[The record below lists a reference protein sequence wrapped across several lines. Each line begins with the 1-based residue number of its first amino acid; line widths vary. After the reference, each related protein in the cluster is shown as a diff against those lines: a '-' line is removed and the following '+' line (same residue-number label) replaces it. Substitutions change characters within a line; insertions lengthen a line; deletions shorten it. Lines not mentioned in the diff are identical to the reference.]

1 MESEGQHVFAFG
13 AELDRAVAAARAQ
26 RTVSIVGVHGSGRS
40 ALLRNAVRT
49 LEQTGTSVITVEADR
64 ASTQPGA
71 TFLRFARLLG
81 VRLTSESDPLDQ
93 VSPAVRSS
101 TIVAIDDTHLIDQR
115 SLRLFEGLR
124 KRTGIVFLRAELPGM
139 SMHHPDRT
147 IAPSWPETVISMRG
161 IGIGATSELVT
172 EELGGEVDPAV
183 VSRIYAKTGGLP
195 LLSRAVVMS
204 ARDHGRIVQHNGM
217 WRQATASFWND
228 DLIPLIDGILADYEP
243 DVCALV
249 RSIAELGD
257 VALDIATERFDPQ
270 LTQLACDYGLIRLTQ
285 TGLGGALQVW
295 PRVFSDR
302 YQRSSIP
309 LSTIWKHESALLP
322 ADMTPE
328 VEGASLASLSQL
340 FREHERR
347 AVTATFAG
355 WEAAP
360 GPATAGAYLTEALGV
375 PQERERI
382 VRVFA
387 ETAVELED
395 SSVAS
400 FEFVLQQANWLAAE
414 EQRETDCR
422 DLLESYGKLHPEWRS
437 AASAAGRAISLMLGS
452 GVETPRV
459 EDDDEPT
466 GFVRLERAVRALVQG
481 KTDDARALSE
491 WTPSRQVSKI
501 TTTTIQALA
510 DLFDSRPDAALA
522 KAEGLMSQGEYHKL
536 RGAYISGSYVAA
548 MANYELGRRNAFLGV
563 LNSVLLV
570 GRPQYLF
577 QGFYA
582 ALLQIHAIGQGRG
595 GSTSLRAALL
605 RESERLQPRPG
616 PFFGMGVDFATTVSV
631 EQHSPILF
639 DQHIAAAVRRRR
651 ELGYLVGAA
660 HHGLYGLQYYFGP
673 NTVQEFRRVVGRVQ
687 TPGFDQVV
695 QLIDVVQSGTTDG
708 LGSWADRV
716 RKGHYNASTA
726 RLLLSAA
733 RSEPEPRRKGVMES
747 VARAL
752 GGDRIVTD
760 WPAYSEL
767 DNPERPTPGPQLT
780 QREQEIALLAG
791 RLTNSDIAERLSLS
805 PRTVEN
811 HLARAMRKI
820 GVSNRH
826 ELFERAS
833 TRPAT
838 Q

>member
-1 MESEGQHVFAFG
+1 VFAFG

-49 LEQTGTSVITVEADR
+49 LEQTGTPVITVEADR

-71 TFLRFARLLG
+71 AFLRFARQLG
-81 VRLTSESDPLDQ
+81 VRLVSDSDPLDQ

-101 TIVAIDDTHLIDQR
+101 TVVAIDDTHLVDQR
-115 SLRLFEGLR
+115 SLRLLEGLR
-124 KRTGIVFLRAELPGM
+124 KRTGIVFVFCELPGM
-139 SMHHPDRT
+139 GMHHPDRT
-147 IAPSWPETVISMRG
+147 ITPAWPQTVIPMRG

-172 EELGGEVDPAV
+172 EELGGEADPAV

-195 LLSRAVVMS
+195 LLSRAVVTS
-204 ARDHGRIVQHNGM
+204 AREHGRIVQHNGM

-257 VALDIATERFDPQ
+257 VALDIASERFDPQ
-270 LTQLACDYGLIRLTQ
+270 LTQLACDYGLVRLTQ
-285 TGLGGALQVW
+285 TGLGAALQVW

-347 AVTATFAG
+347 AVTATFAN
-355 WEAAP
+355 WESAP
-360 GPATAGAYLTEALGV
+360 TPATAGAYLTEALGV

-395 SSVAS
+395 SSSSS

-422 DLLESYGKLHPEWRS
+422 DLLESYGKLHPEWR
-437 AASAAGRAISLMLGS
+437 AAGSAAGRAISLMLGS
-452 GVETPRV
+452 GVETPRS
-459 EDDDEPT
+459 EDDDETT
-466 GFVRLERAVRALVQG
+466 GFVLLERAVRALALG
-481 KTDDARALSE
+481 RTDDARTLSRSAA
-491 WTPSRQVSKI
+491 PSRQVSKI
-501 TTTTIQALA
+501 TCTTIEALA
-510 DLFDSRPDAALA
+510 DLIDSRPDAALA

-595 GSTSLRAALL
+595 GSASLRAALL

-673 NTVQEFRRVVGRVQ
+673 NTVQEFRRVVGRLQ
-687 TPGFDQVV
+687 TPGFDQAL
-695 QLIDVVQSGTTDG
+695 QLVDLVQSGTTDG
-708 LGSWADRV
+708 LASWADRV
-716 RKGHYNASTA
+716 RTGHYNASTP

-733 RSEPEPRRKGVMES
+733 RSEPEPHRRDVMEN

-767 DNPERPTPGPQLT
+767 GSPEQPATGPQLT
-780 QREQEIALLAG
+780 QREREIALLAG

-826 ELFERAS
+826 ELFEKTSMRSS
-833 TRPAT
+833 T

>member
-1 MESEGQHVFAFG
+1 MFAFG
-13 AELDRAVAAARAQ
+13 GELGRAVAAARAQ
-26 RTVSIVGVHGSGRS
+26 RNVSIVGVHGSGRS
-40 ALLRNAVRT
+40 SLLQYTVRT
-49 LEQTGTSVITVEADR
+49 LEQTGTAVITVEADR
-64 ASTQPGA
+64 ASNQPGA
-71 TFLRFARLLG
+71 AFLRFARRLG
-81 VRLTSESDPLDQ
+81 VRLTADADPLDL
-93 VSPAVRSS
+93 VAPAVPPS
-101 TIVAIDDTHLIDQR
+101 TVIAIDDVHLVDQR

-124 KRTGIVFLRAELPGM
+124 RRTGVVFLLAELPGM
-139 SMHHPDRT
+139 GMHHPERT
-147 IAPSWPETVISMRG
+147 IAPAWPGIVISMRG

-172 EELGGEVDPAV
+172 EELGGEADPAV
-183 VSRIYAKTGGLP
+183 ISRIYAKTGGLP
-195 LLSRAVVMS
+195 LLSKAVVTS
-204 ARDHGRIVQHNGM
+204 AREHGRIVQHNGM

-228 DLIPLIDGILADYEP
+228 DLIPLVDGILADYEP

-257 VALDIATERFDPQ
+257 VALDIAPERFDAQ
-270 LTQLACDYGLIRLTQ
+270 LTQLASDYGLVRLTQ

-295 PRVFSDR
+295 PRMFSDR
-302 YQRSSIP
+302 YQRSRIP
-309 LSTIWKHESALLP
+309 LSTIWKHESALVPTDL
-322 ADMTPE
+322 TPE
-328 VEGASLASLSQL
+328 IEGASLASLSQL

-347 AVTATFAG
+347 AVSATFAS
-355 WEAAP
+355 WEATP
-360 GPATAGAYLTEALGV
+360 TPTTAGTYLMEALGV

-395 SSVAS
+395 AS
-400 FEFVLQQANWLAAE
+400 KTSFDFVVQQANWLAFE

-422 DLLESYGKLHPEWRS
+422 DLLESYGALHAEWRS
-437 AASAAGRAISLMLGS
+437 AAAAAGRGISLMLGS
-452 GVETPRV
+452 GVEAPRV

-466 GFVRLERAVRALVQG
+466 GFVRLERAVRALAAG
-481 KTDDARALSE
+481 RTAEARELADSTHATQLSTVTATTIHALSE
-491 WTPSRQVSKI
+491 LV
-501 TTTTIQALA
+501 
-510 DLFDSRPDAALA
+510 DSRPDSALA
-522 KAEGLMSQGEYHKL
+522 KAEALMSQGEYHKL

-582 ALLQIHAIGQGRG
+582 ALLQIHAIGQGAG
-595 GSTSLRAALL
+595 GSASLRGALL

-616 PFFGMGVDFATTVSV
+616 PYFGMGVDFATTVSV

-639 DQHIAAAVRRRR
+639 DQHIAASVRRRR

-660 HHGLYGLQYYFGP
+660 HQGLYGLQYHYGP
-673 NTVQEFRRVVGRVQ
+673 NTVQEFQRVVGRLK
-687 TPGFDQVV
+687 TPGFEQAAELVELV
-695 QLIDVVQSGTTDG
+695 RSGTTDG
-708 LGSWADRV
+708 LTRWADDA

-726 RLLLSAA
+726 RLLHSAA
-733 RSEPEPRRKGVMES
+733 RAEPDAHRAAIMAN

-752 GGDRIVTD
+752 GGDRIVAD

-767 DNPERPTPGPQLT
+767 NASEQEHRNPQLT
-780 QREQEIALLAG
+780 QREREIALLAG
-791 RLTNSDIAERLSLS
+791 RLTNANIAERLSLS

-811 HLARAMRKI
+811 HLGRAMRKV
-820 GVSNRH
+820 GVSNRR

-833 TRPAT
+833 SHSSAL
-838 Q
+838 

>member
-1 MESEGQHVFAFG
+1 MFAFG

-40 ALLRNAVRT
+40 ALLLNTVHT
-49 LEQTGTSVITVEADR
+49 LESTGTPVITVEADR

-71 TFLRFARLLG
+71 AFLRFARQLG
-81 VRLTSESDPLDQ
+81 VRLVSDSDPLDQ
-93 VSPAVRSS
+93 VAPAVRAS
-101 TIVAIDDTHLIDQR
+101 TVIAIDDTHLVDQR
-115 SLRLFEGLR
+115 SLRLLEGLR
-124 KRTGIVFLRAELPGM
+124 KRAGVVFLLSELPGM
-139 SMHHPDRT
+139 GMHHPDRT
-147 IAPSWPETVISMRG
+147 ISPAWPETVISMRG

-172 EELGGEVDPAV
+172 EELDGEVDPAV

-195 LLSRAVVMS
+195 LLSKAVVTS
-204 ARDHGRIVQHNGM
+204 AREHGRIVQHNGM

-228 DLIPLIDGILADYEP
+228 DLIPLIDGLLADYEP

-257 VALDIATERFDPQ
+257 VALDIAQERFDPR
-270 LTQLACDYGLIRLTQ
+270 LTQLACDYGLVRLTQ

-322 ADMTPE
+322 GDMTPE

-347 AVTATFAG
+347 AVTTTFAS
-355 WEAAP
+355 WEASP
-360 GPATAGAYLTEALGV
+360 TPTTAGAYLTEALGV

-382 VRVFA
+382 MQVFA

-395 SSVAS
+395 SSSTS
-400 FEFVLQQANWLAAE
+400 FEFVVQQANWLAFE

-422 DLLESYGKLHPEWRS
+422 DLLESYAKLHVGWRS
-437 AASAAGRAISLMLGS
+437 AAAAAGRGLSLMLGS
-452 GVETPRV
+452 GAQAPTV

-466 GFVRLERAVRALVQG
+466 GIVRLERAIRALVAG
-481 KTDDARALSE
+481 RTDEARALAEFAHSK
-491 WTPSRQVSKI
+491 QMSKI
-501 TTTTIQALA
+501 TSTTIHALS
-510 DLFDSRPDAALA
+510 DLIDSRPDAALA

-582 ALLQIHAIGQGRG
+582 SLLQIHAIGQGRG

-639 DQHIAAAVRRRR
+639 DQHIAASVRRRR

-660 HHGLYGLQYYFGP
+660 HQGLYGLQYHFGP
-673 NTVQEFRRVVGRVQ
+673 NTVQEFQRVGGRMR
-687 TPGFDQVV
+687 TPGFDQAV
-695 QLIDVVQSGTTDG
+695 QLIELVQSGTTDG
-708 LGSWADRV
+708 LTRWADGA
-716 RKGHYNASTA
+716 RKVHYNASTA

-733 RSEPEPRRKGVMES
+733 RTEPDAHRKTIMEN

-752 GGDRIVTD
+752 GGDRIVSD

-767 DNPERPTPGPQLT
+767 DAPDRVSSGPQLT
-780 QREQEIALLAG
+780 QREREIALLAG

-811 HLARAMRKI
+811 HLARAMRKM
-820 GVSNRH
+820 GVSNRRD
-826 ELFERAS
+826 LFETAS
-833 TRPAT
+833 SRSATR
-838 Q
+838 